1 MRSDARPATGS
12 AGLREGVPARSVG
25 DVRSIGHHHRIEPG
39 PGQESVWD
47 YPRPP
52 AVAAAS
58 NRIRVLHRGVP
69 VADSTRAVRVLETSQ
84 PPAFYI
90 PRDDIDD
97 ARLLPGS
104 GRSMCEWKGAATY
117 WAVAV
122 GDTVVPNAAWSYE
135 DPTPSF
141 VAIRGH
147 LAFYARLLDECW
159 VGDERVVANPGSFY
173 GGWITSTVVGPFK
186 GDPGTEYW

>member
-1 MRSDARPATGS
+1 MRPNRD
-12 AGLREGVPARSVG
+12 
-25 DVRSIGHHHRIEPG
+25 RIPPG

-52 AVAAAS
+52 AVVPTDAHV
-58 NRIRVLHRGVP
+58 RVIHHDV
-69 VADSTRAVRVLETSQ
+69 VMADTTSAIRVLETSQ
-84 PPAFYI
+84 PPTFYI
-90 PRDDIDD
+90 PRTDITQ

-104 GRSMCEWKGAATY
+104 GRSSCEWKGLATY
-117 WAVAV
+117 WSVVV
-122 GDTVVPNAAWSYE
+122 GDTVVQNAGWSYE

-141 VAIRGH
+141 AAIRGH
-147 LAFYARLLDECW
+147 VAFYARLVDECW